1 MVGSWWSYDE
11 IAEEYDRL
19 AVPGL
24 FGRVA
29 GDLVALLEPPAPA
42 RILDVGA
49 GSGVAALLALK
60 SAGPGSFAVGLD
72 LSVEM
77 LRRARQNGLPDLVCG
92 LAPGLPFRARTFDA
106 LLACFV
112 LSHIP
117 SWQEALAD
125 MVRVLRPGGR
135 LGVTAWGEQRNE
147 YRQLW
152 KERAETAIGKDALE
166 EGLREALPFEEW
178 FSDPG
183 HLHAACLDAGLSGV
197 KVTKREYKTAMTIEE
212 YLAHRD
218 LSMSVRLGRKALG
231 AAAWARV
238 RDALS
243 SAFHVCFREPL
254 EETSVAYLGTGTRP

>member
-1 MVGSWWSYDE
+1 MSESWWSYDE
-11 IAEEYDRL
+11 IAGEYDRV
-19 AVPGL
+19 AVPSL

-29 GDLVALLEPPAPA
+29 GDLVALLELPAEA

-49 GSGVAALLALK
+49 GSGVATLLALK
-60 SAGPGSFAVGLD
+60 SAGPGSLAVGLD
-72 LSVEM
+72 PSIEM
-77 LRRARQNGLPDLVCG
+77 LRRARTNGLLELACG
-92 LAPGLPFRARTFDA
+92 LAPGLPFRARAFDA

-117 SWQEALAD
+117 SCQEALAD
-125 MVRVLRPGGR
+125 MVGVLRSRGR

-152 KERAETAIGKDALE
+152 NEAAETAIGKNALE
-166 EGLREALPFEEW
+166 AGLREALPFEEW

-183 HLHAACLDAGLSGV
+183 HLRTACLSAGLSGV
-197 KVTKREYKTAMTIEE
+197 EITKKEYKTAMTIEE
-212 YLAHRD
+212 HLAHRD
-218 LSMSVRLGRKALG
+218 LSMSARLGRKALG

-243 SAFHVCFREPL
+243 NAFHARFREPI
-254 EETSVAYLGTGTRP
+254 EETSVAYLCIGTRP